1 MDQANPQSEQARASH
16 SVHGS
21 KGFPEIKA
29 MDQARLTNPVHG
41 SKGFPEIQGGL
52 ISMGSGIWPGQSL
65 AKPDDPFSYLVTQR
79 NSETPPGKFN
89 PSIVK

>member
-1 MDQANPQSEQARASH
+1 MDQANPRSDKARLTNPM
-16 SVHGS
+16 HGS
-21 KGFPEIKA
+21 KGFPEIQA

-41 SKGFPEIQGGL
+41 PKGFPEIQAGL
-52 ISMGSGIWPGQSL
+52 ISGSGIWPGQSL
-65 AKPDDPFSYLVTQR
+65 AESDDPFSYLVTQR